1 MLILF
6 LRAVLLYAF
15 ILFILRMTGKRQI
28 ADLQPFDL
36 IITMAIADLAA
47 TAISDTDI
55 PLLYSVIP
63 ILALYLVQQ
72 AVAFLSLR
80 SKGFRTFVCGS
91 PLLLVREG
99 VLQED
104 VMRQANYTVA
114 DLSDHLRAGSVFDMR
129 SVQYAI
135 LETNGTLSVLEKQKA
150 DQPQPKLSYML
161 ILDGELCKTALRHLR
176 IPPKALRTLLRRYGV
191 RDMKDVFYL
200 QYVGDGSLRLQM
212 KERCGAKVKD
222 IPKKEAKALCS
233 YE

>member
-6 LRAVLLYAF
+6 LRAVLLYVF

-36 IITMAIADLAA
+36 IITMAIADLAS
-47 TAISDTDI
+47 TAIADTDI
-55 PLLYSVIP
+55 PLLYSVVP

-80 SKGFRTFVCGS
+80 SRRFRTFVCGS

-99 VLQED
+99 VLQEGI
-104 VMRQANYTVA
+104 MRQANYTVS
-114 DLSDHLRAGSVFDMR
+114 DLSDHLRAQQVFDLK

-135 LETNGTLSVLEKQKA
+135 LETNGSLSVLEKQKA

-161 ILDGELCKTALRHLR
+161 ILDGESCRTALKHLR
-176 IPPKALRTLLRRYGV
+176 IRPKALKELLRRFGV
-191 RDMKDVFYL
+191 TDMGDVFYL
-200 QYVGDGSLRLQM
+200 QYLGDGSLRLQL
-212 KERCGAKVKD
+212 KAKRGAKIKD
-222 IPKKEAKALCS
+222 IPKKEAKELCS
-233 YE
+233 

>member
-6 LRAVLLYAF
+6 LRAVLLYVF

-36 IITMAIADLAA
+36 IITMAVADLAS
-47 TAISDTDI
+47 TAIADTDI
-55 PLLYSVIP
+55 PLLYSVVP

-80 SKGFRTFVCGS
+80 SRRFRTFVCGS

-99 VLQED
+99 VLQEGI
-104 VMRQANYTVA
+104 MRQANYTVS
-114 DLSDHLRAGSVFDMR
+114 DLSDHLRAQQVFDLK

-135 LETNGTLSVLEKQKA
+135 LETNGSLSVLEKQKA

-161 ILDGELCKTALRHLR
+161 ILDGEFCRTALKHLR
-176 IPPKALRTLLRRYGV
+176 IRPKALKELLRRFGV
-191 RDMKDVFYL
+191 TDMGDVFYL
-200 QYVGDGSLRLQM
+200 QYLGDGSLRLQL
-212 KERCGAKVKD
+212 KARRGAKIKD
-222 IPKKEAKALCS
+222 IPKKEAKELCS
-233 YE
+233 

>member
-6 LRAVLLYAF
+6 LRAVLLYVF

-36 IITMAIADLAA
+36 IITMAIADLAS
-47 TAISDTDI
+47 TAIADTDI
-55 PLLYSVIP
+55 PLLYSVVP

-80 SKGFRTFVCGS
+80 SRRFRTFVCGS

-99 VLQED
+99 VLQEGI
-104 VMRQANYTVA
+104 MRQANYTVS
-114 DLSDHLRAGSVFDMR
+114 DLSDHLRAQQVFDLK

-135 LETNGTLSVLEKQKA
+135 LETNGSLSVLEKQKA

-161 ILDGELCKTALRHLR
+161 ILDGEFCRTALKHLR
-176 IPPKALRTLLRRYGV
+176 IRPKALKELLRRFGV
-191 RDMKDVFYL
+191 TDMGDVFYL
-200 QYVGDGSLRLQM
+200 QYLGDGSLRLQL
-212 KERCGAKVKD
+212 KARRGAKIKD
-222 IPKKEAKALCS
+222 IPKKEAKELCS
-233 YE
+233 

>member
-6 LRAVLLYAF
+6 LRAVLLYVF

-36 IITMAIADLAA
+36 IITMAIADLAS
-47 TAISDTDI
+47 TAIADTDI
-55 PLLYSVIP
+55 PLLYSVVP

-80 SKGFRTFVCGS
+80 SRRFRTFVCGS

-99 VLQED
+99 VLQEGI
-104 VMRQANYTVA
+104 MRQANYTVS
-114 DLSDHLRAGSVFDMR
+114 DLSDHLRAQQVFDLK

-135 LETNGTLSVLEKQKA
+135 LETNGSLSVLEKQKA

-161 ILDGELCKTALRHLR
+161 ILDGEFCRTALKHLR
-176 IPPKALRTLLRRYGV
+176 IRPKALKELLRRFGV
-191 RDMKDVFYL
+191 TDIGDVFYL
-200 QYVGDGSLRLQM
+200 QYLGDGSLRLQL
-212 KERCGAKVKD
+212 KARRGAKIKD
-222 IPKKEAKALCS
+222 IPKKEAKELCS
-233 YE
+233 

>member
-6 LRAVLLYAF
+6 LRAVLLYVF

-36 IITMAIADLAA
+36 IITMAIADLAS
-47 TAISDTDI
+47 TAIADTDI
-55 PLLYSVIP
+55 PLLYSVVP

-80 SKGFRTFVCGS
+80 SRRFRTFVCGS

-99 VLQED
+99 VLQEGI
-104 VMRQANYTVA
+104 MRQANYTVS
-114 DLSDHLRAGSVFDMR
+114 DLSDHLRAQQVFDLK

-135 LETNGTLSVLEKQKA
+135 LETNGSLSVLEKQKA

-161 ILDGELCKTALRHLR
+161 ILDGELCRTALKHLR
-176 IPPKALRTLLRRYGV
+176 IRPKALKELLRRFGV
-191 RDMKDVFYL
+191 TDMGDVFYL
-200 QYVGDGSLRLQM
+200 QYLGDGSLRLQL
-212 KERCGAKVKD
+212 KAKRGAKIKD
-222 IPKKEAKALCS
+222 IPKKEAKELCL
-233 YE
+233 

>member
-6 LRAVLLYAF
+6 LRAVLLYVF

-55 PLLYSVIP
+55 PLLYSVVP
-63 ILALYLVQQ
+63 ILGLYLVQQ

-80 SKGFRTFVCGS
+80 SRRFRTFVCGS

-99 VLQED
+99 VLQEGI
-104 VMRQANYTVA
+104 MKEANYTVA
-114 DLSDHLRAGSVFDMR
+114 DLCDHLREQQVFDMKA
-129 SVQYAI
+129 VQYAI
-135 LETNGTLSVLEKQKA
+135 LETNGALSVLEKQAA

-161 ILDGELCKTALRHLR
+161 VLDGELCRTALKHLR
-176 IPPKALRTLLRRYGV
+176 IPPKALRTLLKRYGV
-191 RDMKDVFYL
+191 KELKDVFYL
-200 QYVGDGSLRLQM
+200 QYMGDGSLRLQL
-212 KERCGAKVKD
+212 KATRGAKIKD
-222 IPKKEAKALCS
+222 IPKKEAKELCS
-233 YE
+233 

>member
-6 LRAVLLYAF
+6 LRAVLLYVF

-36 IITMAIADLAA
+36 IITMAIADLAS
-47 TAISDTDI
+47 TAIADTDI
-55 PLLYSVIP
+55 PLLYSVVP

-80 SKGFRTFVCGS
+80 SRRFRTFVCGS

-99 VLQED
+99 VLQEGI
-104 VMRQANYTVA
+104 MRQANYTVS
-114 DLSDHLRAGSVFDMR
+114 DLSDHLRAQQVFDLK

-135 LETNGTLSVLEKQKA
+135 LETNGSLSVLEKQKA

-161 ILDGELCKTALRHLR
+161 ILDGEFCRTALKHLR
-176 IPPKALRTLLRRYGV
+176 IRPKALKELLRRFGV
-191 RDMKDVFYL
+191 TDMGDVFYL
-200 QYVGDGSLRLQM
+200 QYLGDGSLRLQL
-212 KERCGAKVKD
+212 KAKRGAKIKD
-222 IPKKEAKALCS
+222 IPKKEAKELCL
-233 YE
+233 

>member
-6 LRAVLLYAF
+6 LRAVLLYGF

-72 AVAFLSLR
+72 TVALLSLR
-80 SKGFRTFVCGS
+80 SRRFRTFVCGS

-99 VLQED
+99 VLQEGI
-104 VMRQANYTVA
+104 MREANYTVS
-114 DLSDHLRAGSVFDMR
+114 DLSDHLRSQSVFDMK

-135 LETNGTLSVLEKQKA
+135 LETNGSLSVLEKQKA
-150 DQPQPKLSYML
+150 DQPQPRLSYML
-161 ILDGELCKTALRHLR
+161 ILDGEINRTALKHLGISPR
-176 IPPKALRTLLRRYGV
+176 ALRELLRRFGV
-191 RDMKDVFYL
+191 RQAADVFFL
-200 QYVGDGSLRLQM
+200 QYLGDGSLRLQL
-212 KERCGAKVKD
+212 KARCGARVMD
-222 IPKKEAKALCS
+222 ISKKEVKELCS
-233 YE
+233 

>member
-6 LRAVLLYAF
+6 LRAVLLYLF

-55 PLLYSVIP
+55 PLLYSVVP

-72 AVAFLSLR
+72 TMAFLSLR
-80 SKGFRTFVCGS
+80 SRRFRTFVCGS

-99 VLQED
+99 VLQEGI
-104 VMRQANYTVA
+104 MKEANYTVS
-114 DLSDHLRAGSVFDMR
+114 DLCDHLRAKDVFDLR

-150 DQPQPKLSYML
+150 DQPQPRLSYML
-161 ILDGELCKTALRHLR
+161 ILDGEWCRTAMRHLR
-176 IPPKALRTLLRRYGV
+176 IQPKALRALLRQYGV
-191 RDMKDVFYL
+191 KDLSEVFYL
-200 QYVGDGSLRLQM
+200 QYLGDGSLRLQL
-212 KERCGAKVKD
+212 KARRGARVSD
-222 IPKKEAKALCS
+222 IPRKEAKELCS
-233 YE
+233 